1 MRAAGPYEEQE
12 SPGGKPATTTALVTS
27 ALVTPTLATS
37 PARRCWSPALRPAS
51 GRHLH
56 WPTPRRN
63 AASRCITI
71 QVGENLA
78 KTIRNGGGE
87 VFPVQGDISI
97 PADVERVVEDSAQ
110 QFGRLDGLV
119 NNAASAAC
127 LSRTDRGALRRG
139 PQRPLRADRITPGD
153 AMAEAPG
160 RLHRQYLVDRGTQW
174 RRRRRRPLWLGSS
187 PM

>member
-1 MRAAGPYEEQE
+1 M
-12 SPGGKPATTTALVTS
+12 PAITSAPVTS

-63 AASRCITI
+63 AASRCIPI

-78 KTIRNGGGE
+78 ETIRNGGGE
-87 VFPVQGDISI
+87 VFPVWGDFSI
-97 PADVERVVEDSAQ
+97 AADVERVVEDSAQ
-110 QFGRLDGLV
+110 HFGRLDGLV

-127 LSRTDRGALRRG
+127 LMPNWPR
-139 PQRPLRADRITPGD
+139 RITD
-153 AMAEAPG
+153 ADLNARSVLAASRKAMPWLKRQGGFIVNTSIAARNG
-160 RLHRQYLVDRGTQW
+160 AGGGAGLYGSAKARQRGGAGHHRD
-174 RRRRRRPLWLGSS
+174 PF
-187 PM
+187 P